1 MSLPAPVLQHTFAE
15 SAERIYDTTVSYL
28 PVRLPGIS
36 ALPGTAVDGMSET
49 FADRLRRLR
58 REQGYTIVDLASAV
72 GASEG
77 TIRQLESGN
86 VRSPNF
92 LLGIRLADQLRVD
105 PRYLALGE
113 GMSIAER
120 LDTIERR
127 LTKVEQRLA
136 SFPAA
141 RR

>member
-1 MSLPAPVLQHTFAE
+1 MSLPAPVLQHTVADFV
-15 SAERIYDTTVSYL
+15 ERIYEAHRRNL

-36 ALPGTAVDGMSET
+36 ALPGAAVGEMSET

-72 GASEG
+72 GVSEG

-113 GMSIAER
+113 GLSIAER
-120 LDTIERR
+120 FETLERR

-136 SFPAA
+136 SLPPS